1 MNNFPPIKFGKC
13 ERCDRTGLDEDGNAL
28 TGYYLTYYQG
38 QWLDQLCINE
48 LEDIAHDE
56 ISRERILEEESFR
69 ESAGYTT

>member
-13 ERCDRTGLDEDGNAL
+13 ERCGRTGLDEDGNAL

-69 ESAGYTT
+69 ESAGYIT